1 MKKTITQLLE
11 LLPASFQSTY
21 SYERRGINFY
31 YELTIK
37 GSSDA
42 GMNDRSGSDANVYEI
57 FYQPEEAPYF
67 YGHKPKIIRI
77 DVCHKNRDLREA
89 LENFYNFVKK
99 NHPEV
104 FKNY

>member
-1 MKKTITQLLE
+1 MKKSITQLLE

-31 YELTIK
+31 YELIIK
-37 GSSDA
+37 GSSDS
-42 GMNDRSGSDANVYEI
+42 GMNNRSGSKANVYEI
-57 FYQPEEAPYF
+57 FYQPEDNSCL

-77 DVCHKNRDLREA
+77 SVCHKNRNLRDG
-89 LENFYNFVKK
+89 LEDFYNFVKK
-99 NHPEV
+99 FHPEI